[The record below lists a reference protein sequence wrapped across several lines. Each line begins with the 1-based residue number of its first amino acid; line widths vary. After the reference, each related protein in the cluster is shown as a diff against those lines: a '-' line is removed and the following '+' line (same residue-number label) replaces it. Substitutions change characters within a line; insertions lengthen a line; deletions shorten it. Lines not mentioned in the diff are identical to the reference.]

1 MNLSVARFVLMIKKG
16 YRDPP
21 YHNWSHAFSVTHFC
35 YLLLKNIDWKTYI
48 EYVHFNLKTSL
59 GSSLYHILKSYI
71 CVIVMLQ
78 CFDIVGWVTE
88 KVYDLYKLL

>member
-1 MNLSVARFVLMIKKG
+1 MLKHFSHFHILSVARFVLMIKKG

-48 EYVHFNLKTSL
+48 EYVCLYLLTFVCFLIEVQYSDIISSSSFLISL
-59 GSSLYHILKSYI
+59 
-71 CVIVMLQ
+71 
-78 CFDIVGWVTE
+78 VGAI
-88 KVYDLYKLL
+88 